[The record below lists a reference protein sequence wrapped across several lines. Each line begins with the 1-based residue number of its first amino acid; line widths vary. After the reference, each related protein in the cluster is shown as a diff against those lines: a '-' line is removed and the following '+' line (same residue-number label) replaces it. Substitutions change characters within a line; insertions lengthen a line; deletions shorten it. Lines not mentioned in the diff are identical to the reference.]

1 MAGPQKP
8 KKSQPA
14 RQAPPPSRKRP
25 VMTDGISPAQLRAAG
40 AHVGGSHAIESRH
53 DAGAATPLE
62 GSFQVLTMRPG
73 LVLRRADVRDCGDNV
88 VRSTLTPGL
97 KLIVL
102 EHGDVELEF
111 GHHHLHLQGPAP
123 GETLQARLLMLTQ
136 PASFMRRAA
145 RNHRERS
152 ITLTASP
159 EWLRDAGLMLE
170 AATQSAGLMPEAA
183 TTATQNAGVMP
194 EATTTA
200 TQSAGAT
207 SDASMAPEANAGVS
221 AKADAAHGLDAA
233 GLTANLCAAHGQ
245 HGSAIPSFLNTHL
258 ALHTWPLTP
267 RGVTLAQR
275 IARPPEHEDGV
286 DRLMLESRCLALLG
300 EGLRHVALS
309 AAGHPASAPAGRIDP
324 RHAKRL
330 LDLRARMDAGQIT
343 GDGALADLAAQ
354 AGLSVRALQQGFQAL
369 TGTSAVQ
376 YLRTQRLKAAQRA
389 LLRQGISVSQAATLA
404 GYTSAANFATAFKR
418 LFGVSPRDVRMH
430 G

>member
-8 KKSQPA
+8 N
-14 RQAPPPSRKRP
+14 APTKPPRKRTP
-25 VMTDGISPAQLRAAG
+25 ITGGISSAQMRAAG
-40 AHVGGSHAIESRH
+40 AHVGGSHDIESRH
-53 DAGAATPLE
+53 DAGAKTPLE

-111 GHHHLHLQGPAP
+111 GHHHLHLQGPAA
-123 GETLQARLLMLTQ
+123 GDTLQARLLMLTQ
-136 PASFMRRAA
+136 PARFMRRAA

-152 ITLTASP
+152 ITLTATP
-159 EWLRDAGLMLE
+159 EWLRDAGLLPL
-170 AATQSAGLMPEAA
+170 AASADGPAA
-183 TTATQNAGVMP
+183 SV
-194 EATTTA
+194 
-200 TQSAGAT
+200 AGADIDDVT
-207 SDASMAPEANAGVS
+207 LANAE
-221 AKADAAHGLDAA
+221 DA
-233 GLTANLCAAHGQ
+233 
-245 HGSAIPSFLNTHL
+245 SAIPAFLTTHL
-258 ALHTWPLTP
+258 ALHTWTLTP

-286 DRLMLESRCLALLG
+286 DQLMLESRCLALLG
-300 EGLRHVALS
+300 EGLRDVALR
-309 AAGHPASAPAGRIDP
+309 ATGQPASAPAGRIDP

-330 LDLRARMDAGQIT
+330 LDLRARMDAGLIS
-343 GDGALADLAAQ
+343 GDGALPDLAAQ
-354 AGLSVRALQQGFQAL
+354 AGLSIRALQQGFLAL

-376 YLRTQRLKAAQRA
+376 YLRIQRLKAAQRA

-404 GYTSAANFATAFKR
+404 GYSSAANFATAFKR